1 MKLAALIQYKGTDY
15 SGFQR
20 QNNAPSIQEVIEDA
34 LHIITQED
42 CKINYAGRTDAG
54 VHALSQ
60 TFDFTTN
67 IERDCKDWIKGLNS
81 NLPNSLLVTQI
92 IKVDD
97 DFHSRFSAL
106 ARSYTC
112 CIYNSN
118 QKPIFFADYVHWEKR
133 KIDITKVQNQITA
146 FKGEHDFSGF
156 KPKLKNHFGE
166 KDAAASAAEL
176 NYIFMGREKTI
187 EQLEYDVIP
196 EEFEDIIIHKV
207 VALFKDGGK
216 SLYEELTSG
225 YINTDKPIY
234 KLNPDSQVTLN
245 FEKIAK
251 KCQNHIENFEI
262 NVFGKEIVGE
272 EFEEDVLLHGNQVL
286 ATETSPEGITYNVE
300 KSGDLPSDAA
310 AREEIMADRI
320 QDLDEK
326 VTKGAIVRYEIEEFN
341 DRTVVKTYFR
351 ILEDYEKTFNVSNI
365 L

>member
-67 IERDCKDWIKGLNS
+67 IERDYEDWIKGLNS

-106 ARSYTC
+106 ARSYTY

-133 KIDITKVQNQITA
+133 KIDITKIQNQISA
-146 FKGEHDFSGF
+146 FKGEHDFSAF
-156 KPKLKNHFGE
+156 RSSNCNSKNPTKNISE
-166 KDAAASAAEL
+166 INLSLRE
-176 NYIFMGREKTI
+176 NYIFLNITANAFLQNMVRIIAGTLVDIGKGENTNSIK
-187 EQLEYDVIP
+187 
-196 EEFEDIIIHKV
+196 DIIISK
-207 VALFKDGGK
+207 
-216 SLYEELTSG
+216 
-225 YINTDKPIY
+225 
-234 KLNPDSQVTLN
+234 
-245 FEKIAK
+245 
-251 KCQNHIENFEI
+251 
-262 NVFGKEIVGE
+262 
-272 EFEEDVLLHGNQVL
+272 
-286 ATETSPEGITYNVE
+286 
-300 KSGDLPSDAA
+300 
-310 AREEIMADRI
+310 
-320 QDLDEK
+320 
-326 VTKGAIVRYEIEEFN
+326 
-341 DRTVVKTYFR
+341 DRTQAGRTLSSQGLFFLGPHYDQSVSLNTPSKN
-351 ILEDYEKTFNVSNI
+351 ILEFFN
-365 L
+365 